1 MKFISISIM
10 SILFFGCSEKPASDN
25 KSVDSANIQT
35 IKTDSVDSQ
44 TEKIVTQNLKSNGHY
59 LAIGYYDDKNQLE
72 KVDRFFNGVLI
83 SE

>member
-1 MKFISISIM
+1 MKLISISILL
-10 SILFFGCSEKPASDN
+10 ILFLGCSEKPISDN
-25 KSVDSANIQT
+25 KTVDSTNIQT
-35 IKTDSVDSQ
+35 IETDSEDIKTD
-44 TEKIVTQNLKSNGHY
+44 KILTQNLKSNGHY